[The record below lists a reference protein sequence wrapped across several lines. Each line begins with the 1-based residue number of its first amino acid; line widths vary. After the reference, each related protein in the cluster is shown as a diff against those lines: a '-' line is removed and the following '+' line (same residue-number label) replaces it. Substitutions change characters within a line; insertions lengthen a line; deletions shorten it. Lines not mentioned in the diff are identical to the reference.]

1 MNSILV
7 FLISFCLVSTLIT
20 VWMISLAIGRI
31 EGRIDEIYM
40 YVRDTRG
47 DTDDSN

>member
-20 VWMISLAIGRI
+20 VWLISLSISRI
-31 EGRIDEIYM
+31 EGHIEKIYM
-40 YVRDTRG
+40 YVRDMGGNTK
-47 DTDDSN
+47 